1 MTTPDQWTPFHALPA
16 EQAVTLLVTTAAG
29 LDSTEADRRRVRH
42 GPNRLPAPPGRSP
55 VLRFLA
61 HFHNVLIYVLLAS
74 ATVTAVLG
82 HLVDTI
88 VILAVVIANA
98 VIGFIQEGRAEQAM
112 AAIRDMLAPRS
123 TVLRDGRR
131 QNLDAAELVPG
142 DIVLVEAGDR
152 VPADLRLL
160 EARGLK
166 AEEAIL
172 TGESVP
178 VDKGTAPCPEDAAL
192 GDRSPMLFSGTL
204 IAAGTG
210 RGVVVATGA
219 HTEIGRI
226 SGMLS
231 TVETLTTP
239 LVQQMNTFAR
249 WLTVFILIVAVGLLV
264 YGHFVGH
271 LPFAELFMAVV
282 GLSVAAIP
290 EGLPAVLTITLAV
303 GVRAMA
309 RRNAIVRR
317 LPAIETLG
325 SVSVICSDKTGTL
338 TRNEMVV
345 TTLAA
350 AGQVYAV
357 DGDGY
362 APEGPVR
369 LGELVVDGAVHPV
382 LAEAARASAL
392 CNDAALHQS
401 GEGWRAEG
409 DPMEAALLA
418 LAGKLR
424 GEGARP
430 VADWARTDAIPFDAA
445 HRYMAVLEHDH
456 EGHARIYVKGA
467 PEAILALCTDQL
479 DPDGRPAGLDIG
491 SWHDRV
497 EQLAA
502 QGQRVLA
509 LAMRVVPQSH
519 TVLNTEDLAGRLTL
533 IGLVGLIDPP
543 RPEAI
548 EAVAECHAA
557 GIRVKMITGDHAATA
572 RAIAAQIGL
581 RNTERVLTGSEL
593 ETLDDAALAD
603 AAVETDVF
611 ARTSPAHKLRLVTAL
626 QARGLTVAMTGD
638 GVNDA
643 PALKRA
649 DAGIAMGQKGSEAAK
664 EAAELVLAD
673 DNFAS
678 IAAAVREGRT
688 VYDNIKKVISWTLP
702 TNGGEAMTIVLAL
715 FAGMTLPIT
724 PVQILWVNL
733 ITAIT
738 LGLALAFEPSEP
750 GTMRRPPRPRGQP
763 LLTGELIWH
772 IILISGLFL
781 AAVFGIYSYAIDR
794 GYPVALAQT
803 LGLNMLV
810 VLEIFHLFFIRNIHS
825 TSLTWAAARGT
836 PVVWACLVTVTA
848 AQFAITYLPPLQAIF
863 GTVAVSLVDGVLIVA
878 IGAVFFALIE
888 TEKQIRLALRRSG
901 RA

>member
-1 MTTPDQWTPFHALPA
+1 MTSPDDSPPFHALPGA
-16 EQAVTLLVTTAAG
+16 QVLDRLQATASG
-29 LDSTEADRRRVRH
+29 LDVTEAARRREH
-42 GPNRLPAPPGRSP
+42 YGPNQLPQAPERHPL
-55 VLRFLA
+55 LRFLA
-61 HFHNVLIYVLLAS
+61 HFHNVLIYVLLGA
-74 ATVTAVLG
+74 AVVTVLLT
-82 HLVDTI
+82 HWVDTG
-88 VILAVVIANA
+88 VILAVVVINA
-98 VIGFIQEGRAEQAM
+98 IVGYIQEGRAEQAM
-112 AAIRDMLAPRS
+112 AAIRGMLAPHS

-131 QNLDAAELVPG
+131 QSLDAAELVPG

-160 EARGLK
+160 EVRGLK

-210 RGVVVATGA
+210 RAVVVATGA

-239 LVQQMNTFAR
+239 LVQQMDTFAR
-249 WLTVFILIVAVGLLV
+249 WLTVFILMVAVGLLV

-479 DPDGRPAGLDIG
+479 SSDGRPAGLDIG

-502 QGQRVLA
+502 KGQRVLA

-638 GVNDA
+638 G
-643 PALKRA
+643 
-649 DAGIAMGQKGSEAAK
+649 AA
-664 EAAELVLAD
+664 
-673 DNFAS
+673 
-678 IAAAVREGRT
+678 
-688 VYDNIKKVISWTLP
+688 
-702 TNGGEAMTIVLAL
+702 
-715 FAGMTLPIT
+715 
-724 PVQILWVNL
+724 
-733 ITAIT
+733 
-738 LGLALAFEPSEP
+738 
-750 GTMRRPPRPRGQP
+750 
-763 LLTGELIWH
+763 
-772 IILISGLFL
+772 
-781 AAVFGIYSYAIDR
+781 
-794 GYPVALAQT
+794 
-803 LGLNMLV
+803 
-810 VLEIFHLFFIRNIHS
+810 
-825 TSLTWAAARGT
+825 
-836 PVVWACLVTVTA
+836 
-848 AQFAITYLPPLQAIF
+848 
-863 GTVAVSLVDGVLIVA
+863 
-878 IGAVFFALIE
+878 
-888 TEKQIRLALRRSG
+888 
-901 RA
+901 